1 PESKLRARAEA
12 AVLRPSAL
20 PVAAEIENQA
30 LIEAEASLEPQG
42 IVARPLKRLPRSEVA
57 LLSVANPVVVR
68 ELHLRKPE
76 HRPRADR
83 RPPTDAELIDADDVL
98 LASGQIPAR
107 SVLARVVD
115 WRPLA
120 ALGSPGIDVG
130 VDLALIAVAARGDY
144 RALLPQP
151 VEVRVLAR
159 LRRRRHDGAIAS
171 HRARL
176 DQRRARGATV
186 LRRRDDRSRARLR
199 AALRPVHAHR
209 PLTAYP
215 LRPVADD
222 AIDGGRL
229 GLGFRLR
236 GRHRSDDPVPA
247 RT

>member
-30 LIEAEASLEPQG
+30 LIEAEARLEPQG
-42 IVARPLKRLPRSEVA
+42 IVARPLKRLPRAEVA
-57 LLSVANPVVVR
+57 LLRVANPVVVR

-76 HRPRADR
+76 HRPRSDR

-130 VDLALIAVAARGDY
+130 VDLPLIAVAARGDY

-159 LRRRRHDGAIAS
+159 LRRRLLRRRRQDSAIAS

-176 DQRRARGATV
+176 DQRRARGTTV

-209 PLTAYP
+209 PL
-215 LRPVADD
+215 
-222 AIDGGRL
+222 
-229 GLGFRLR
+229 
-236 GRHRSDDPVPA
+236 
-247 RT
+247 